1 MVGVHQ
7 IRLAEQPLTDTG
19 LSRFFLGVYRFLLV
33 FAGVGLL
40 LLGFCQALGLTVEPS
55 LYLLLFP
62 ASAYAVFALSWKR
75 LAPLLLLPGAVL
87 CFFYFFTQWKHVQ
100 DGIFHLENAV
110 IAKFNRYYEAELI
123 EFVTHYPEKVSLTAL
138 LSLVAVILVLLLAVS
153 VTCCRLRGCWLIG
166 VLLYLGLTV
175 WVNAFPETVTF
186 LLITVH
192 CFLVLLSGSVER
204 LSSGERARL
213 LGFCLAALAGIMGL
227 CRLICNETVYEEALQ
242 DSEVRL
248 ELQSAIREMDVEK
261 LMEDIGAKIDRM
273 MSSEG
278 GLGIGETR
286 SNAGMAGGD
295 LGQSTN
301 GIRFTEKTHLKVTL
315 PKESG
320 AVYLRGYIGARYTGS
335 RWLEVSPEQQKL
347 FLQSVDTGLG
357 DSYNFTAR
365 LIQAFFTY
373 GQTAG
378 VPAVSPG
385 YRLQE
390 RYASMNIEVV
400 GANPKYY
407 YAPYDTYEYTGAT
420 GKTDGCLQPNGKS
433 SYRVGYFYNKEQKP
447 FYYAFSDSNICNL
460 SSLDDAFFEQYEVKM
475 ALMGYMGELQEK
487 LERYNADYRSYA
499 ESVYLEIPA
508 ECSAVKEILESTGS
522 VAGDVEMVCSFL
534 KENYQYTL
542 SPQPMERGED
552 YIEHFLYESKEG
564 YCMHFASAATMLFRS
579 LGIPA
584 RYVEGYVVRPVDI
597 QKGKNVDE
605 GEITTLN
612 LDGTVTATTV
622 PYLEVEVPDS
632 AAHAWVEIYLDNY
645 GWFPVE
651 VTSGYRMSTN
661 FSAMP
666 TWTPEVS
673 TPTPVP
679 TLPDGTTPT
688 PVPTLPDGTTPTP
701 RLTGK
706 LSPAVKPSASPSPD
720 VTLTPS
726 PDGDGGNRGSGGKV
740 LGILLRVFG
749 VFALAVLALSIAFAC
764 LGRWRRARRN
774 LLKSPDSKRRM
785 LAYYREILRI
795 LGMCG
800 LRPEGRENDA
810 EFCLRAEEEL
820 SAGLSE
826 EDADAPASSL
836 QEVCRIAQKARF
848 SRNGPEKEEST
859 YVVQYYRRL
868 RTDVRRKSKG
878 LRALRFR
885 LTVV

>member
-7 IRLAEQPLTDTG
+7 IRLAEKPIADTG

-33 FAGVGLL
+33 FAGVALL
-40 LLGFCQALGLTVEPS
+40 LLGVCQALGLAVEPS
-55 LYLLLFP
+55 LYLLLFL
-62 ASAYAVFALSWKR
+62 ASAYTVFALSWKR
-75 LAPLLLLPGAVL
+75 LAPLLLLPGAAL
-87 CFFYFFTQWKHVQ
+87 CFFQFFTQWERVQ
-100 DGIFHLENAV
+100 DGVYHLENAV
-110 IAKFNRYYEAELI
+110 IIKFNRYYEAELI
-123 EFVTHYPEKVSLTAL
+123 EFLTYYPEKTSLTAL
-138 LSLVAVILVLLLAVS
+138 LSLFGVILVLLLAVS
-153 VTCCRLRGCWLIG
+153 VTCYRLRGCWLIG
-166 VLLYLGLTV
+166 VLLCLGLTV
-175 WVNAFPETVTF
+175 WVNAFPDTVTF
-186 LLITVH
+186 LLLAVH

-204 LSSGERARL
+204 LSAGERARL

-242 DSEVRL
+242 DSEARL
-248 ELQSAIREMDVEK
+248 ELQTAIRELDIEK
-261 LMEDIGAKIDRM
+261 LMKNIGAKIDRL

-278 GLGIGETR
+278 GLGLGEAR
-286 SNAGMAGGD
+286 SYAGMAGGD
-295 LGQSTN
+295 LSQSTD
-301 GIRFTEKTHLKVTL
+301 GIRFTEETHLKVTL

-335 RWLEVSPEQQKL
+335 RWEEVSAEQQKR
-347 FLQSVDTGLG
+347 FLQTVDTGLG

-365 LIQAFFTY
+365 LIQAFFAY
-373 GQTAG
+373 GQAAG
-378 VPAVSPG
+378 VPAVSSG

-400 GANPKYY
+400 GANPEYY
-407 YAPYDTYEYTGAT
+407 YAPYDTYECTGAA

-433 SYRVGYFYNKEQKP
+433 GYRAGYFYNKEQKP
-447 FYYAFSDSNICNL
+447 FYYAFSDSSVCNL
-460 SSLDDAFFEQYEVKM
+460 SSLNHAFFEQYEVKM

-508 ECSAVKEILESTGS
+508 ECSAVKGILESTGS
-522 VAGDVEMVCSFL
+522 VAGDVEMVCGFL

-597 QKGKNVDE
+597 QKGKAVDDR
-605 GEITTLN
+605 EITMLN
-612 LDGTVTATTV
+612 LDGTVTLETV

-651 VTSGYRMSTN
+651 VTTGYRMSTN
-661 FSAMP
+661 FSALP
-666 TWTPEVS
+666 TRTPEAF
-673 TPTPVP
+673 TPTPIP

-706 LSPAVKPSASPSPD
+706 LSPTVNPSASPSPG

-726 PDGDGGNRGSGGKV
+726 PGGDGRNHGSGGKV
-740 LGILLRVFG
+740 LGIFLRVFG
-749 VFALAVLALSIAFAC
+749 VLTLVVLALLAAFAC

-795 LGMCG
+795 LELCG
-800 LRPEGRENDA
+800 LCPEGQESDA

-826 EDADAPASSL
+826 GDADAPAPSL

-848 SRNGPEKEEST
+848 SKNDPEKEEST

-868 RTDVRRKSKG
+868 RADVRRESRG